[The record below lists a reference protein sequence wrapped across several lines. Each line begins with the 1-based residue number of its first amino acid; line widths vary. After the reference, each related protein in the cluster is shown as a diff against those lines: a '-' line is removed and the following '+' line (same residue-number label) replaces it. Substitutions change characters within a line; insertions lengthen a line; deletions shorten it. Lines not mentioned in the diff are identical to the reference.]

1 MLYHFNIE
9 IMPKIKSTY
18 TVARNTVWQVA
29 DPYNILLCVKEGRCH
44 IETSGEKHL
53 LEKESCIFIPANQ
66 PYKRTPIDNELCEMM
81 YVHFTAGETEELTE
95 QEASAMINSR
105 KAEAEQALLDS
116 QNSLVAALTDIFLKP
131 VLHRDDGKLLAICE
145 KIKALR
151 YGYKTDNT
159 LFLLV
164 YFCEMLAL
172 LSKQTI
178 QELNEQDTDI
188 QTVKTPYNLKKA
200 IWYIK
205 QNSSAKITVADL
217 CRYCNVSEAQLTR
230 YFKKVFHTTPIQYVI
245 DFKMNRAR
253 EIFLNAPEMPIKSVS
268 SDLGYDDQ
276 HYFSRLFTKV
286 TGETPS
292 EYKKRVSDF
301 SPRLLI

>member
-164 YFCEMLAL
+164 YFCEMLTKLCADSDIPCFFWDNGEEFDRKSFEWRTQGLIEAL
-172 LSKQTI
+172 
-178 QELNEQDTDI
+178 
-188 QTVKTPYNLKKA
+188 
-200 IWYIK
+200 
-205 QNSSAKITVADL
+205 
-217 CRYCNVSEAQLTR
+217 
-230 YFKKVFHTTPIQYVI
+230 
-245 DFKMNRAR
+245 NRA
-253 EIFLNAPEMPIKSVS
+253 
-268 SDLGYDDQ
+268 
-276 HYFSRLFTKV
+276 
-286 TGETPS
+286 
-292 EYKKRVSDF
+292 VSDEDYVPVKQ
-301 SPRLLI
+301 S